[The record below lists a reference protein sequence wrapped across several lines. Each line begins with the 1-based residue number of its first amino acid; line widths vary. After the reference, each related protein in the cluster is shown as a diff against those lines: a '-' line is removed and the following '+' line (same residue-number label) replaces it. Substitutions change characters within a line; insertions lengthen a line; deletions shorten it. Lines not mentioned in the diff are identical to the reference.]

1 MVRQTRGMKQRI
13 AKFSVGSRT
22 AVCCS
27 LLGTGVAL
35 FTGLV
40 AAETS
45 YPHNFR
51 SWVHVKSAII
61 TSGHPAAQ
69 TEGGIHHIYANPK
82 AVEGYASGE
91 FADGSAIV
99 YELLETNEK
108 DGVISEGARRRVD
121 LMIKDS
127 VRYQST
133 GGWGFERF
141 KAASEVNELG
151 GAAQKT
157 CFDCHSRAREH
168 GFVFGRIR

>member
-1 MVRQTRGMKQRI
+1 M
-13 AKFSVGSRT
+13 GSRAAVCGSFFGT
-22 AVCCS
+22 AVALIC
-27 LLGTGVAL
+27 LG
-35 FTGLV
+35 
-40 AAETS
+40 AAGT
-45 YPHNFR
+45 PFPRDFR
-51 SWVHVKSAII
+51 NWVHVKSAIV
-61 TSGHPAAQ
+61 TSGHPAAP

-99 YELLETNEK
+99 YELLEANEK

-141 KAASEVNELG
+141 KAAGQVTELD

-168 GFVFGRIR
+168 GFVFGRMR